1 MNVDNLLKEANVT
14 KDDLIIVACSGGP
27 DSMYLLNTLFV
38 DGYNIICAHVNHNL
52 RKESID
58 EYKFVENYCKKNNIK
73 FEGISL
79 HDLPSSNTEIVARVK
94 RYEFFE
100 SLVKKYKADYLVTA
114 HHGDDL
120 METILMRIVRGS
132 TLQGYSGFNFIT
144 DKGYYK
150 IIRPLITMTKKDIIE
165 YNDSHNIQYVNDN
178 SNDDDLHT
186 RNRYRHHI
194 LPVLKEEDPNVHLK
208 FLKFS
213 NTLKDY
219 YDYVNKIVY
228 KCLDDAYQDNIL
240 DLDMF
245 YAYDDLIKKNILF
258 EILRKWYPDN
268 LYLVSDNNINEINK
282 LIISNKANSI
292 LKLPDNIEVIKNY
305 NKLEFVKGRIL
316 GNGYSLQLNDKVSTP
331 MGSIKFVDDSDDTSN
346 NVLRLNSTQVK
357 LPLIVRT
364 RRDGDKMV
372 VKNMIG
378 SKKIN
383 DIFIDSKVK
392 MSDREIMPLV
402 LDGNGIILWVP
413 GIKKS
418 NLDVQFNGDYDIIL
432 KYEKGDINNEE

>member
-14 KDDLIIVACSGGP
+14 KDELIIVACSGGP

-100 SLVKKYKADYLVTA
+100 SLVKKYKAGYLVTA

-165 YNDSHNIQYVNDN
+165 YNDSHNIQYVHDN

-208 FLKFS
+208 FWKFS
-213 NTLKDY
+213 NTFKDY
-219 YDYVNKIVY
+219 YDYVN
-228 KCLDDAYQDNIL
+228 
-240 DLDMF
+240 
-245 YAYDDLIKKNILF
+245 KNILF
-258 EILRKWYPDN
+258 EILRKWYPYN

-346 NVLRLNSTQVK
+346 NVLRLK
-357 LPLIVRT
+357 
-364 RRDGDKMV
+364 
-372 VKNMIG
+372 IG
-378 SKKIN
+378 
-383 DIFIDSKVK
+383 
-392 MSDREIMPLV
+392 RAH
-402 LDGNGIILWVP
+402 
-413 GIKKS
+413 
-418 NLDVQFNGDYDIIL
+418 
-432 KYEKGDINNEE
+432 